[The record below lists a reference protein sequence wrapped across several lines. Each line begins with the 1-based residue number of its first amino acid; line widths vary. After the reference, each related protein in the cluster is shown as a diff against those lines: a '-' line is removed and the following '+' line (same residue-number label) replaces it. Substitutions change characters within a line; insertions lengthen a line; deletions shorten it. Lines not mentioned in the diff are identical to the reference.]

1 MKKVLFILLLFI
13 VSCNSKKENIVKIG
27 YIGEFDID
35 IWQYVSN
42 EMKEQN
48 IILELIPFADYAVIN
63 NALNSRHIDLNHFQ
77 NYDYFVNETNK
88 NDYYL
93 SIIDKTFTASM
104 NMYSENLTNLS
115 QLHLHSKIAVP
126 KDEVNLSRALKI
138 LESIGIIKLMKK
150 NDINYHFTTNDIIE
164 NYLQLDFEA
173 IDADNIYSVIHS
185 VDGAFINFN
194 LSFDVKDANIL
205 YYDDPSKYDSDMY
218 INLIAAR
225 LEDENNIVYKAIADS
240 YKKRIKEVVEAGK
253 LKGIIINY

>member
-1 MKKVLFILLLFI
+1 MKKVLFMLLLFV

-35 IWQYVSN
+35 IWEYVSN
-42 EMKEQN
+42 EMEEQN
-48 IILELIPFADYAVIN
+48 IILELIQFADYSVIN
-63 NALNSRHIDLNHFQ
+63 KALNSGNIDLNHFQ

-93 SIIDKTFTASM
+93 TIIDKTFTASM
-104 NMYSENLTNLS
+104 NMYSKNLTNLS
-115 QLHLHSKIAVP
+115 QLQMHSKIAVAN
-126 KDEVNLSRALKI
+126 DEVNFSRALKI

-150 NDINYHFTTNDIIE
+150 NNINYHFTTNDIIE
-164 NYLQLDFEA
+164 NYLQLEFEA
-173 IDADNIYSVIHS
+173 IDANNIYYVISS

-225 LEDENNIVYKAIADS
+225 LEDENNSVYKTIADS
-240 YKKRIKEVVEAGK
+240 YKKRIKELVESGK
-253 LKGIIINY
+253 LQGIIINY